1 MANYKELYDWLIG
14 LGFPESHKQY
24 KEYGKTQEYRF
35 PDIDS
40 TKQQSLAQY
49 SDATLFLLDS
59 NNNPITQ
66 IMFRDLFPISLQGL
80 DFEISS
86 GNTDYMVGIGIFRY
100 KDYIIESAATA

>member
-1 MANYKELYDWLIG
+1 MSSQKLIVRELLAS
-14 LGFPESHKQY
+14 LVKAPVVSA
-24 KEYGKTQEYRF
+24 GKIRLY
-35 PDIDS
+35 
-40 TKQQSLAQY
+40 
-49 SDATLFLLDS
+49 LFQLVSETVIVLLQAVELKLDS

-100 KDYIIESAATA
+100 KDYIIESAETA